1 MSSVIATTRS
11 VIDNAAATVMQT
23 FYAQPAALDP
33 IARLAAAQR
42 VVAARMPATTW
53 ASFAAWGVIGC
64 DRDAVSPGGGR
75 WRW

>member
-1 MSSVIATTRS
+1 
-11 VIDNAAATVMQT
+11 MQT

-64 DRDAVSPGGGR
+64 DREAVSPGGGR